1 MPYNNKVIKENHPM
15 LTVNLTEEQLNL
27 LYDLVGE
34 KFNEV
39 SQAWLPAE
47 KTEEMNKLSYD
58 TLLNLRAVKGAK
70 QFDEDYAD
78 IDNEF
83 LLFDKAMYLKEVHL
97 VTVEALAQQGI
108 PDALWMPYNNKV
120 IKETTSDPPD
130 LQRNSV

>member
-1 MPYNNKVIKENHPM
+1 M

-47 KTEEMNKLSYD
+47 ETKEMNELSYD
-58 TLLNLRAVKGAK
+58 TLLNLRAVKAAK

-83 LLFDKAMYLKEVHL
+83 LAFDKAMYLKEVHL
-97 VTVEALAQQGI
+97 VTEKQLAQQGI
-108 PDALWMPYNNKV
+108 
-120 IKETTSDPPD
+120 
-130 LQRNSV
+130 